1 MFHSMLNRK
10 MIITALCMKDVKNIV
25 GNIDRQNV
33 FIEKQFIEGADDDA
47 LERIIL
53 PIVVGL
59 TKLKANY
66 SLTII

>member
-1 MFHSMLNRK
+1 
-10 MIITALCMKDVKNIV
+10 MKDVKNIV
-25 GNIDRQNV
+25 GNIDRPNI
-33 FIEKQFIEGADDDA
+33 FIEKQFLEGADDDA

-66 SLTII
+66 PLTII